1 MKGMDGRCQ
10 RPAPSKL
17 LLQVLEK
24 NSEGI
29 KETITETTKETD
41 KNDNPAI
48 VKSRFCHF
56 HSPCNTRRAQRI
68 L

>member
-10 RPAPSKL
+10 RPAPPKL
-17 LLQVLEK
+17 LLQVFEK

-41 KNDNPAI
+41 KNDNPTI
-48 VKSRFCHF
+48 VKSRFYHF
-56 HSPCNTRRAQRI
+56 HSPCKI
-68 L
+68 